1 MKRRYWVFATLAA
14 AAAIAAVVVG
24 AATKAG
30 ASTKSQKLTKVTLQL
45 KWVTQAQFAGYYA
58 AKAKGYYKAQGL
70 DVRIKPGGP
79 SIIPEQVVA
88 GGQAEF
94 GIDWLSSLMTSR
106 DQGVNLVNIAQVF
119 GKSGLTLIT
128 WKDTGINTVAKMKGK
143 KVANW
148 LGGNEFEVFA
158 ALAKFGMDP
167 LHNKGVTIVAE
178 PFSMDFFLKRQAD
191 AASAMTYNE
200 LAQVLEAKNP
210 KTGKLYQLK
219 DLNVIPMQKVGTS
232 MLEDGIFVRGDW
244 IKSKSHQ
251 ALSKKFVAAS
261 LKGWIWCRDH
271 LRDCVKI
278 VLANGPALPK
288 GHQTWQMNEINALA
302 WPSKLGIGLMD
313 PASYARS
320 ARIVKTYG
328 KLKKLPGHE
337 GYRTDIAKGAQAIL
351 KKQHIDIYG
360 KNWKKAIVKVTA
372 GGK

>member
-128 WKDTGINTVAKMKGK
+128 WKDTGIDTVAKMKGK

-200 LAQVLEAKNP
+200 LAQVLETKNP
-210 KTGKLYQLK
+210 KTGKLYQLS
-219 DLNVIPMQKVGTS
+219 DLNVLKMEDHGTS

-288 GHQTWQMNEINALA
+288 GHQTWQMNEINALT

-313 PASYARS
+313 PASYTRS

-337 GYRTDIAKGAQAIL
+337 AYRTDIAKGAQAIL

-360 KNWKKAIVKVTA
+360 KNWKKATVKVTA